1 MRKQMGQQREDNAP
15 RLGTAL
21 LYPRAGA
28 PSLSFLAQR
37 WLATP
42 LAASPKGAGLREPG
56 RGSTNSDNSEAR
68 RELHRILQLAPT
80 RSPLSAAPPPRR
92 NRGQRLVCPL
102 GGSSSRSRWPKAS
115 VCAAPP
121 RAERG
126 TARAAGATARGT
138 APERATV
145 CAQLLAARNQH
156 PSCSPRRCSLPSD
169 RAAQKAN
176 GKGASFKVHINLV
189 LVGYSLAATPA
200 VPNHS
205 A

>member
-1 MRKQMGQQREDNAP
+1 MGQQREDNAP

-115 VCAAPP
+115 VCAVPS

-126 TARAAGATARGT
+126 TAPAAGATARGT
-138 APERATV
+138 AQSAPR
-145 CAQLLAARNQH
+145 CAPSSWLPGTSTQAA
-156 PSCSPRRCSLPSD
+156 PR
-169 RAAQKAN
+169 
-176 GKGASFKVHINLV
+176 GGAR
-189 LVGYSLAATPA
+189 SLATEPLKKPM
-200 VPNHS
+200 VKVLLS
-205 A
+205 KCT